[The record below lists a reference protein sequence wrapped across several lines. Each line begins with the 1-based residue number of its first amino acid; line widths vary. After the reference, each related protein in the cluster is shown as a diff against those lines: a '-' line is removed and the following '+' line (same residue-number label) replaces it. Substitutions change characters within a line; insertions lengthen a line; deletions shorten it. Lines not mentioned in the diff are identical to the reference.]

1 MESTRTGEKGS
12 RWESGTMLSLCMGA
26 VFDCSLGNR
35 EEENG
40 DDQSQET
47 CLNVEFQIRSLR
59 IVFLTC
65 FLSLGRVKSCA
76 SIGAWQFCVCFSD
89 EMEAVLIA
97 AVAIRRFLLPL
108 WRNQG

>member
-65 FLSLGRVKSCA
+65 FLSLGRKKL
-76 SIGAWQFCVCFSD
+76 CVD
-89 EMEAVLIA
+89 WRMAVLCML
-97 AVAIRRFLLPL
+97 FPMKGKLF
-108 WRNQG
+108 

>member
-1 MESTRTGEKGS
+1 
-12 RWESGTMLSLCMGA
+12 MLSLCMGA

-65 FLSLGRVKSCA
+65 FLSLGRKKL
-76 SIGAWQFCVCFSD
+76 CVD
-89 EMEAVLIA
+89 WRMAVLCML
-97 AVAIRRFLLPL
+97 FPMKGKLF
-108 WRNQG
+108 